1 MPAISF
7 EQGVALAYGVYID
20 PRDNTQNQTF
30 TLVEEN
36 SNRNV
41 NGKFAINI
49 QNNQVSN
56 RLRAL
61 FHATTANNA
70 GTLNFAA
77 GSAGNLLVNLGS
89 QIYTRATTSTAITDA
104 NLTEPGEDIYTG
116 FNASQKQL
124 DFRAGGDITGNNN
137 VTVVERNY
145 HITGMSIWKKLKK

>member
-20 PRDNTQNQTF
+20 PKDNTQNQTF

-36 SNRNV
+36 SARNV

-49 QNNQVSN
+49 QNSQVSN

-61 FHATTANNA
+61 FHATTATNAGALNFAVNSA
-70 GTLNFAA
+70 GTLLN
-77 GSAGNLLVNLGS
+77 NLNS
-89 QIYTRATTSTAITDA
+89 QIYTRATTSTAITDI
-104 NLTEPGEDIYTG
+104 NLTDPGQDIYTG

-124 DFRAGGDITGNNN
+124 DFRAGGDIVGNNN

-145 HITGMSIWKKLKK
+145 HLTGMSIWKKLKK